1 MKKSVIAISSVV
13 VITTLVY
20 ALVATTFFEIDNA
33 LGKGENLVVDDEI
46 YTQQQQQVKAECK
59 SPCPSGSE
67 MCIEMCA

>member
-1 MKKSVIAISSVV
+1 MKNKVIAISSVV

-20 ALVATTFFEIDNA
+20 ALVATTFFEMDNA
-33 LGKGENLVVDDEI
+33 LGKGENLVIDDGI
-46 YTQQQQQVKAECK
+46 STQPQQVKAECK

>member
-46 YTQQQQQVKAECK
+46 YTQQQQQ
-59 SPCPSGSE
+59 
-67 MCIEMCA
+67 